1 MIEMLEWDPEKA
13 IEAFDLSRGHKQV
26 LITRPRILNLGLTRS
41 GEEQLSASPEIQRM
55 GNKKEKVFLL
65 ILY

>member
-26 LITRPRILNLGLTRS
+26 LITCPRFLYLGLTRS

-55 GNKKEKVFLL
+55 GNKKEVFLL
-65 ILY
+65 MLF

>member
-41 GEEQLSASPEIQRM
+41 GEEQLSALPEIQRM
-55 GNKKEKVFLL
+55 GNKKEVFLL
-65 ILY
+65 MLY

>member
-41 GEEQLSASPEIQRM
+41 GEEQLSASSEIQRM
-55 GNKKEKVFLL
+55 GNKKEVFLL
-65 ILY
+65 MLY

>member
-41 GEEQLSASPEIQRM
+41 GKEQLSASPEIQRM
-55 GNKKEKVFLL
+55 GNKKEVFLL
-65 ILY
+65 MLY